1 MKKII
6 IFLLSFSLLQVNAQV
21 EKIINVPYT
30 SSATPTFQALINFP
44 SDYTT
49 ATTKKYP
56 LLVFCNGDGEAAN
69 GGSAGTGV
77 AKIYNS
83 LGSGGPAYFIEHG
96 QWPASFLN
104 PVTGIQE
111 QFIVVSPQSNA
122 WGPNG
127 DQLQNIVSYLVAN
140 YRVDVNRIHL
150 TGPSAGGAGVVEYA
164 SQLDPDELTTPTVN
178 VDSRTY
184 PAASIVPM
192 SQATYDPPQSW
203 GNVAVANLTPCWGV
217 GDTIN
222 DIHGNETQD
231 YTIVINKAKPGF
243 ARFTKFTTG
252 HGPWN
257 PFYIPTYTEKFTWNG
272 VTANYSIYTWMLA
285 IVRTGS
291 TTPVTPPVTQPPVTV
306 PPVTTPPTTTPWNG
320 ICGQGKKYVMIA
332 NNDTSVWQQAG
343 QFAFNYQPGDTIV
356 IPHNPTS
363 LGYWA
368 WVTFQGLNGAP
379 GCPIVITG
387 DNVAQT
393 LIRGQVQIDGCSYL
407 KFTGSNLKT
416 NKYGIKVE
424 WDPQLRPQ
432 EKSGVIIF
440 DRSKNI
446 EVEDVDIHNVG
457 TGIACLTDNNCDQTL
472 DYPNWI
478 QDSMVI
484 HDNRIIGVW
493 NEGMYWGNTSP
504 DNANYDWRA
513 DQCEVAQPATTYS
526 LPMKNGYTHI
536 YNMII
541 DSTGR
546 GGIQLGNVGGTNAVS
561 EINNNV
567 VTHSGLS
574 QDDAQGTAISI
585 GLYTKA
591 YIHDNTVRNTY
602 TWGIA
607 SLGGCATNVPIRIE
621 NNHIDSSG
629 YLRGYPALATT
640 SKDVYDPRSEP
651 QADDA
656 IAWAYAIE
664 VDTKPRIYTQ
674 ASGGTAQA
682 PPGAAYGTA
691 VKGQDSTQFQILNN
705 VIGHFKGGAPGGTQ
719 PQAIQI
725 HDDHPGIQK
734 SGNSICG
741 NTSSIGGVIT
751 VLTSG
756 SNINYSTCGVVVV
769 TPPTPPAPV
778 APAVSAGSNQT
789 VTLPI
794 PGVNLVAIV
803 VAGDTAKVTLQ
814 WTQVSG
820 PGTATIANAGQ
831 TAAIAQGLVAGTYV
845 FKLTATSKNGLSA
858 SATVTVVVNPAPVVT
873 PPVKTIKSIT
883 ITYTDGTSETK
894 P

>member
-1 MKKII
+1 MKQFLL
-6 IFLLSFSLLQVNAQV
+6 FLLSFSLLQAHAQV

-30 SSATPTFQALINFP
+30 TAASPTFQALINLP
-44 SDYTT
+44 SDYAT
-49 ATTKKYP
+49 APTKKYP
-56 LLVFCNGDGEAAN
+56 LLVFCHGDGEA
-69 GGSAGTGV
+69 GTNLSL
-77 AKIYNS
+77 IYNS

-96 QWPASFLN
+96 QWPASFTN
-104 PVTGIQE
+104 PVTGAQE
-111 QFIVVSPQSNA
+111 QFIVVSPQANA

-127 DQLQNIVSYLVAN
+127 DQLNNIVTYLVAD
-140 YRVDVNRIHL
+140 YRVDINRIHL
-150 TGPSAGGAGVVEYA
+150 TGLSAGAAGVVEYA
-164 SQLDPDELTTPTVN
+164 SQLDPNETTVPSVGLDARN
-178 VDSRTY
+178 Y
-184 PAASIVPM
+184 PAASMVPM

-217 GDTIN
+217 GDTVN

-243 ARFTKFTTG
+243 ARLTKFLTG

-257 PFYIPTYTEKFTWNG
+257 PFYVPTYTEKFTWNG

-285 IVRTGS
+285 NVRAGS
-291 TTPVTPPVTQPPVTV
+291 QPGNIPPVTTPPVTV
-306 PPVTTPPTTTPWNG
+306 PPITTPPAPPG
-320 ICGQGKKYVMIA
+320 KCAPGKKYLMVA
-332 NNDTSVWQQAG
+332 NNDTSVWQKAG
-343 QFAFNYQPGDTIV
+343 SFAFNYQPGDTIV

-393 LIRGQVQIDGCSYL
+393 LIRGQVQIDGCINL

-432 EKSGVIIF
+432 EKSGMIIF

-446 EVEDVDIHNVG
+446 EVEDVDIHNAG

-478 QDSMVI
+478 LDSMVI
-484 HDNRIIGVW
+484 HDSRIIGIW

-567 VTHSGLS
+567 VTHNGLS

-607 SLGGCATNVPIRIE
+607 SLGGCSTNVPVRVE
-621 NNHIDSSG
+621 NNHIDSCG
-629 YLRGYPALATT
+629 YLRGYPALSTT
-640 SKDVYDPRSEP
+640 SKEVYDPRTEP

-664 VDTKPRIYTQ
+664 IDTKPRIYTQ
-674 ASGGTAQA
+674 ASGGTVQA
-682 PPGAAYGTA
+682 PPGAPYGTA
-691 VKGQDSTQFQILNN
+691 VKGTDSTQFQILNN

-741 NTSSIGGVIT
+741 NTSSIGGPIT

-756 SNINYSTCGVVVV
+756 TNINYSTCGVAA
-769 TPPTPPAPV
+769 TPPPPPPPVPV
-778 APAVSAGSNQT
+778 APTVSAGPNQT

-794 PGVNLVAIV
+794 IGVNLVGSVI
-803 VAGDTAKVTLQ
+803 AGDTAKVAQT
-814 WTQVSG
+814 WSQVSG
-820 PGTATIANAGQ
+820 PNTPTIANVGQ
-831 TAAIAQGLVAGTYV
+831 TAAIATGIVAGTYV

-873 PPVKTIKSIT
+873 PPAKTIKSIT
-883 ITYTDGTSETK
+883 ITYSDGSQINL